1 MSFDLYFC
9 RREQSDVT
17 VDELREWIA
26 RHEHFTEHE
35 YEGTYKFD
43 YENEDTG
50 VYFSITHGFPD
61 WLPGSSREE
70 GELPR
75 FTGGVFPVSMDVRI
89 NVSRPSYFAHEAMP
103 LMVDLARF
111 LDLLMGNPQDKRDA
125 PEGEPFVSYIG
136 WVQPSDGEAGEAATV
151 NDDDDEG
158 SAVIPAW
165 ENGNAPPRFPE
176 FDMIPRLYTSEE
188 LIHDWERFNTWSVY
202 NMRRLANERGQDL
215 PPEFDSVVSRKSSL
229 RVWRYMR
236 EFRALEQKYENLFVP
251 EAHFV
256 KRPDSNRVVTA
267 AQWPGPCGAILPPV
281 DYFIIVRED
290 GSGDEDTATAFL
302 IKAERVLEIIDP
314 FIKDF
319 LEPSG
324 AALVSEE
331 KMLEEPVEGGFLE
344 MAHDFHKSVEFAPED
359 VDFVDAGKT
368 NFTDVAYLPGPDAT
382 GKVMSK
388 EE

>member
-9 RREQSDVT
+9 RREARDVT
-17 VDELREWIA
+17 VAELREWTA

-35 YEGTYKFD
+35 YNGTYKFD

-50 VYFSITHGFPD
+50 VYFSIAHGFPD
-61 WLPGSSREE
+61 WLPDSSRQE

-75 FTGGVFPVSMDVRI
+75 FTENVFPVSIDVRI

-103 LMVDLARF
+103 LMVDLAQSF
-111 LDLLMGNPQDKRDA
+111 DLLMGNPEDEENTSERPSPTSYFYSVTSDEDGIEAVAKEGDA
-125 PEGEPFVSYIG
+125 G
-136 WVQPSDGEAGEAATV
+136 
-151 NDDDDEG
+151 
-158 SAVIPAW
+158 W
-165 ENGNAPPRFPE
+165 ENGKAPPRFPK

-202 NMRRLANERGQDL
+202 DMRRLANERGGDL
-215 PPEFDSVVSRKSSL
+215 SPECNNVVSRKSSL

-236 EFRALEQKYENLFVP
+236 EFRALEEKYENLFVP

-290 GSGDEDTATAFL
+290 GDGDEDAATAFL
-302 IKAERVLEIIDP
+302 IKAGRVLEVIDP

-319 LEPSG
+319 VEPSG
-324 AALVSEE
+324 AVLISQEKMSEE
-331 KMLEEPVEGGFLE
+331 PIEEGFLE
-344 MAHDFHKSVEFAPED
+344 LLHNFHKAVEFTPED
-359 VDFVDAGKT
+359 VDYVGAGKI
-368 NFTDVAYLPGPDAT
+368 NFTDVAHLPSPDAI
-382 GKVMSK
+382 GKRMSR